1 MYFSDQKWSF
11 SENELTEINLLRSLK
26 SSVYE
31 EGKYCWWWFWFLQW
45 YWRAKSAKKAARLA
59 DLLCSLL
66 CESQRPKLQLY
77 FVICNGYL
85 AVGHD
90 VFYDSD
96 DEKTTCLLLFSL
108 EEIISYRWGSGR
120 SNEKVTFFVVHKL
133 IEYADGINTA
143 HNLKKK
149 EIQSFQHICLKPWQ
163 NLESFKIKI
172 NLSSVECSRVQLKV
186 SVT

>member
-1 MYFSDQKWSF
+1 MRRGNIADDGSGSYNGIGEPSQ
-11 SENELTEINLLRSLK
+11 
-26 SSVYE
+26 
-31 EGKYCWWWFWFLQW
+31 Q
-45 YWRAKSAKKAARLA
+45 KKAARLA

-143 HNLKKK
+143 HNLKK
-149 EIQSFQHICLKPWQ
+149 
-163 NLESFKIKI
+163 
-172 NLSSVECSRVQLKV
+172 
-186 SVT
+186 

>member
-1 MYFSDQKWSF
+1 MRRGNIADDGSGSYNGIGEPSQQK
-11 SENELTEINLLRSLK
+11 RPQ
-26 SSVYE
+26 
-31 EGKYCWWWFWFLQW
+31 GLQTCF
-45 YWRAKSAKKAARLA
+45 A
-59 DLLCSLL
+59 LLCG
-66 CESQRPKLQLY
+66 SQRPKLQLY

-143 HNLKKK
+143 HNLKKRK
-149 EIQSFQHICLKPWQ
+149 KHWQTWKALKIQNKSEFC
-163 NLESFKIKI
+163 
-172 NLSSVECSRVQLKV
+172 
-186 SVT
+186 